1 MPLSSHKNKLWCIDT
16 LAYLF
21 YQRVMGKG
29 RLLIWLYAVL
39 LGGMGLPAS
48 ANVDRLDEGV
58 AMINNLV
65 SSVQDIAKQQST
77 STEIHDQ
84 TNRII
89 DQFFD
94 YESVASF
101 TIGPYWRKA
110 SPEQKQDYLKTFRE
124 VLIVQVANNFDYFR
138 TLEYHHVNAANK
150 GQDWIII
157 DGIIHDTTNTY
168 PDAVIS
174 WRIRNIAGEP
184 LTIFDLSVENVS
196 MLITQKDENMA
207 IIRQNKGNLDAL
219 IDLLRERS
227 KDLRM
232 ARNDS
237 GS

>member
-1 MPLSSHKNKLWCIDT
+1 MPLSSHKNKLWCIDS
-16 LAYLF
+16 LAYRF

-168 PDAVIS
+168 PDALIS